1 MVIGLP
7 ITSRWMNFQTMLSS
21 LNLSLELSVYTCNSC
36 LLFPCSREG
45 ISNMSLAEFFLTPLF
60 SPPSLFL
67 VATCEITH
75 VLCLSWAWALFSL
88 PLSRSLIANDSI
100 SYLPLNTLHPIPLF
114 LHLEAA
120 DLCAKL
126 METFDSILMPLI
138 EFACYQF
145 NKIFLLKIQIL

>member
-1 MVIGLP
+1 
-7 ITSRWMNFQTMLSS
+7 MNFQTMLSS
-21 LNLSLELSVYTCNSC
+21 LNLSLELIVYTCNSC

-67 VATCEITH
+67 VATREIPMFCASH
-75 VLCLSWAWALFSL
+75 GYGHY
-88 PLSRSLIANDSI
+88 PLSPSLIANDSI
-100 SYLPLNTLHPIPLF
+100 SYLPLNTLHPVPLF